1 MRTELYQA
9 ICDEISSC
17 TDSLQVI
24 CKRHGCERTSFWK
37 WTQKDENYTLYARAR
52 RFQMELM
59 ADEIMSIADDSSK
72 DVIKV
77 NGKEVVDH
85 EHIQR
90 DKLRIDT
97 RKFLM
102 SKLASVVFG
111 ETQKITVTEE
121 IKQPEW
127 WQNNKNGNQ
136 SES

>member
-1 MRTELYQA
+1 
-9 ICDEISSC
+9 
-17 TDSLQVI
+17 
-24 CKRHGCERTSFWK
+24 
-37 WTQKDENYTLYARAR
+37 
-52 RFQMELM
+52 MELM

-72 DVIKV
+72 DVYTV
-77 NGKEVVDH
+77 NGKEMIDH
-85 EHIQR
+85 ENIQR

>member
-1 MRTELYQA
+1 
-9 ICDEISSC
+9 
-17 TDSLQVI
+17 
-24 CKRHGCERTSFWK
+24 
-37 WTQKDENYTLYARAR
+37 
-52 RFQMELM
+52 MELM